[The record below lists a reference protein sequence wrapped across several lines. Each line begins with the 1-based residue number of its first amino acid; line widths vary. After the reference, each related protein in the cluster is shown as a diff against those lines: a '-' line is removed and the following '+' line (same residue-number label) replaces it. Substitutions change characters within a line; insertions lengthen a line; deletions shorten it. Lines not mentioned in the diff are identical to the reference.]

1 MCTKEKLKKFDI
13 RHYAYINQIFGCD
26 IVREDLI
33 KMAPHKGYTLHVED
47 CLDSG
52 LRDDKHHFAEKCGTK
67 LCSIKSGTQDY
78 NRDVN
83 DALCQTYSLM
93 YLFGYDYTK
102 FKDRKRLQDAMVAM
116 YRTILR
122 DPKFKEILNDIDVT
136 SIKGS
141 KAVIWPFR
149 DFAGPNPRSK
159 MRKTLDELLTE
170 INTTLDQWED
180 YGYHHFIGQGD
191 CPAQKKK
198 KTKSVKKKLKR
209 ESLKNI
215 K

>member
-1 MCTKEKLKKFDI
+1 MCTQEKLKKFDI

-26 IVREDLI
+26 LVREDLL
-33 KMAPHKGYTLHVED
+33 KMAPHKGYTLHVEE

-52 LRDDKHHFAEKCGTK
+52 LRDDKHHFAKRCGTK
-67 LCSIKSGTQDY
+67 LCSIKAGTQNYD
-78 NRDVN
+78 RDVH

-102 FKDRKRLQDAMVAM
+102 FKDRKQLQDAMVAM
-116 YRTILR
+116 YRGVVR
-122 DPKFKEILNDIDVT
+122 DPKFKEILNDIDVKP
-136 SIKGS
+136 IKDS
-141 KAVIWPFR
+141 DAVIWPFR

-159 MRKTLDELLTE
+159 MRKTLAGLLKE
-170 INTTLDQWED
+170 INTTLDQWAD
-180 YGYHHFIGQGD
+180 YGYHYFIGQGD
-191 CPAQKKK
+191 CPTQ
-198 KTKSVKKKLKR
+198 KTKKVTKKKLKR